1 MAEEKATTMSQAL
14 IIRDARPSEYGSLGR
29 LIVSSYSA
37 LEGFPGPAEQ
47 PQYYEKLAHIGD
59 FASLPGVR
67 LLVAIRLDG
76 LIGGVVYVGDMAEYG
91 SDGVAT
97 QVRSAAGMRLL
108 AVDPKH
114 RGMGAGNAL
123 ARACIDA
130 ARAQGRSEMILHTT
144 VAMQVAWRMYERL
157 GFRRATEFDFLLGR
171 LPILGFRL
179 RLDAAAR
186 RSLDP
191 LTPSGALDVRSAA
204 NT

>member
-1 MAEEKATTMSQAL
+1 MTQAL

-29 LIVSSYSA
+29 LLASSYSA

-47 PQYYEKLAHIGD
+47 PQYYEKLTRIGD

-67 LLVAIRLDG
+67 LLVAIRSDE
-76 LIGGVVYVGDMAEYG
+76 LIGGVVYVGDMAVYG

-97 QVRSAAGMRLL
+97 QVRGAAGMRLL

-114 RGMGAGNAL
+114 RGVGAGSAL

-144 VAMQVAWRMYERL
+144 AAMKVAWRMYERL
-157 GFRRATEFDFLLGR
+157 GFRRARELDFLLGR
-171 LPILGFRL
+171 LPVFGFRL
-179 RLDAAAR
+179 RLDAATA
-186 RSLDP
+186 P
-191 LTPSGALDVRSAA
+191 EACVRNEDCLAA
-204 NT
+204 